1 MKYWIGVASCDHVK
15 AGVAGG
21 FCQLG
26 HGKRSAVARLS
37 PGDRIVYYSPRS
49 ELTGGETVQAFTAIG
64 EVQPGEP
71 YTGNMGGGFAPSRR
85 DVRFF
90 AATDAPI
97 RPLLEGLSFT
107 KGRKSW
113 GYAFRTGVF
122 QMTPEDYA
130 LIAAAMGAYGEKA
143 VP

>member
-1 MKYWIGVASCDHVK
+1 MKYWIGVASRDHVK

-26 HGKRSAVARLS
+26 HGNHAPVARLS
-37 PGDRIVYYSPRS
+37 PGDRIVYYSPRT
-49 ELTGGETVQAFTAIG
+49 EMTGGETVQAFTAIG
-64 EVQPGEP
+64 EVLPGEP
-71 YTGNMGGGFAPSRR
+71 YSGNMVGGFMPARR

-90 AATDAPI
+90 AAADAPI

-113 GYAFRTGVF
+113 GYAFRAGVF
-122 QMTPEDYA
+122 QMTPDDYA
-130 LIAAAMGAYGEKA
+130 LIAAAMGANGEKA

>member
-49 ELTGGETVQAFTAIG
+49 EITGGETVQAFTAIG
-64 EVQPGEP
+64 EVLPGEP

-90 AATDAPI
+90 AATDASI

-113 GYAFRTGVF
+113 GYAFRAGIF
-122 QMTPEDYA
+122 QMTEDDYA
-130 LIAAAMGAYGEKA
+130 LIASAMGASGEK
-143 VP
+143 PIS